1 MRTRYSQT
9 ARAATEGPRRGT
21 TLRVETDT
29 HPPAKP
35 WYRPRNV
42 TLAVLA
48 LVLGWLGWAIYFALS
63 AEPGRSI
70 DHARLLSEL
79 VEEYMPGEP
88 GDGDA
93 WPLLMETIAREEHA
107 RGLVWADREDW
118 KGVALNYSEL
128 GAEPYT
134 RADDGT
140 PMLDTTRTWADA
152 QARLRDAQR
161 VLREQGVFDLLARL
175 ASEKR
180 AIRPVRPDAQGR
192 LFFMMIPELGRMR
205 NLARMQRDRMVIAA
219 ETGDWADLAAAYEQ
233 TLALARIAGGQ
244 GWLIDYLVGVAIE
257 QLAHHHM
264 SASLVQSPP
273 TDAAI
278 IRAMLDALD
287 RQTQATVELALRG
300 ERVLLGD
307 SIQWLHTDNGR
318 GSGRLLYAEF
328 QRNLGLGGPGG
339 TGGSSFL
346 NKLGSSRLGNIAGF
360 VFASKAQT
368 IRKTDEYFEGI
379 LRLAR
384 EPLNH
389 RTAEVFDAATFESTL
404 PGRYI
409 MLKTFLPAVSQT
421 LRSEAICRVQ
431 RAGTRALLHVELFRI
446 EHGRPPESL
455 DELAPGTPP
464 GVLTDPLT
472 GGRFA
477 YRRLDAPDRFG
488 RTYLLYSIG
497 ADGEDN
503 RGKPNVNPPVA
514 SLLPGKASG
523 TDYVINSPRDY
534 PKDEPEPE
542 PQPEADPPEN
552 NP

>member
-1 MRTRYSQT
+1 MDTDS
-9 ARAATEGPRRGT
+9 PP
-21 TLRVETDT
+21 LR
-29 HPPAKP
+29 KP
-35 WYRPRNV
+35 WYRPRNII
-42 TLAVLA
+42 LAVIA
-48 LVLGWLGWAIYFALS
+48 LVLGWLGWAIYYSFS

-88 GDGDA
+88 GDADA
-93 WPLLMETIAREEHA
+93 WPLLLETFDREEAA
-107 RGLVWADREDW
+107 RALVWADREDW

-128 GAEPYT
+128 GGEPYT

-175 ASEKR
+175 ASQTR
-180 AIRPVRPDAQGR
+180 AIRPIRPDGRGR
-192 LFFMMIPELGRMR
+192 LFFMMIPELSKMR

-219 ETGDWADLAAAYEQ
+219 ESGDWADLAAAYDQ

-287 RQTQATVELALRG
+287 RQTQPPVELALRG

-318 GSGRLLYAEF
+318 GSGRLLFADF
-328 QRNLGLGGPGG
+328 QRAMTVSGGAARTGVLTALGN
-339 TGGSSFL
+339 T
-346 NKLGSSRLGNIAGF
+346 RLGNIAGF
-360 VFASKAQT
+360 AFASKAQT
-368 IRKTDEYFEGI
+368 IKKADEYFEGI

-384 EPLNH
+384 EPLTN
-389 RTAEVFDAATFESTL
+389 RTAEVFDAATFESTI

-409 MLKTFLPAVSQT
+409 MLKTFLPAVSST
-421 LRSEAICRVQ
+421 LRSDELIRVR
-431 RAGTRALLHVELFRI
+431 RAGTRALLHVDLFRI
-446 EHGRPPESL
+446 EHARPPESL
-455 DELAPGTPP
+455 DELAAGIAPE
-464 GVLTDPLT
+464 LLIDPLNAK
-472 GGRFA
+472 RFG
-477 YRRLDAPDRFG
+477 YRKLAAPDQFG

-497 ADGEDN
+497 ADREDN
-503 RGKPNVNPPVA
+503 GGKPNIQLNIA
-514 SLLPGKASG
+514 SLQPGKAPG
-523 TDYVINSPRDY
+523 TDFVFNEPREY
-534 PKDEPEPE
+534 PEPPAE
-542 PQPEADPPEN
+542 TTSETGTAPP
-552 NP
+552 PPPP